1 MTRSQQRLWARRL
14 LAGALAV
21 TIVGAVS
28 AGVVFGYL
36 SGRGEITADAERD
49 SPVAPPIR
57 VTTAGGQ
64 TTVTLDDAEIQNG
77 GIRTAAIEAV
87 SGKAQIQA
95 FGAVL
100 DPQPLTDLSNNYTT
114 ARDQLQTA
122 EAKLAASRL
131 AYERAQRL
139 YQDQQ
144 NVSAAQLQTAE
155 AAYRV
160 DEANTATARTQ
171 AENIASSASQQ
182 WGTVLGA
189 ALVDRSTMF
198 LRLLARQDVLIQV
211 TLPPGQS
218 VASPPVNATAQP
230 AGSRPVTISYVS
242 PAPRTDSRIQ
252 GISFYYIAPA
262 ASGLLPGMN
271 LNVMLPSGSN
281 TGQLVPGSAVLWLD
295 GRAWAWVKTS
305 AHSFVRRPV
314 STDKPL
320 AGGYVIQNIPIGS
333 ELVMQGGQLL
343 LSEEFRAQI
352 QIED

>member
-1 MTRSQQRLWARRL
+1 MKRALRRIFF
-14 LAGALAV
+14 GVLAV
-21 TIVGAVS
+21 GIIGAVA
-28 AGVVFGYL
+28 AGIVFGYL

-49 SPVAPPIR
+49 SPVAPPLR
-57 VTTAGGQ
+57 VSTAGGV
-64 TTVTLDDAEIQNG
+64 TTVTLDDSEIQNG
-77 GIRTAAIEAV
+77 GIRTAATQSV
-87 SGKAQIQA
+87 SGQAQIQA
-95 FGAVL
+95 FGTVL

-114 ARDQLQTA
+114 ATDQLQTA

-139 YQDQQ
+139 YQDEQ
-144 NVSAAQLQTAE
+144 NVSAAQLQSAE

-182 WGTVLGA
+182 WGPVLGT
-189 ALVDRSTMF
+189 ALVNRSSVF
-198 LRLLARQDVLIQV
+198 LRLLVRQDVLIQV

-218 VASPPVNATAQP
+218 IAPPPPNATAQP
-230 AGSRPVTISYVS
+230 DSTRLVAISYVS

-262 ASGLLPGMN
+262 SSGLLPGMN
-271 LNVMLPSGSN
+271 LTVMLPSGSN
-281 TGQLVPGSAVLWLD
+281 TGQLVPASAVLWLD
-295 GRAWAWVKTS
+295 GRTWVWVKTS

-314 STDKPL
+314 SADRPL
-320 AGGYVIQNIPIGS
+320 GAGYLVQNIPVGS
-333 ELVMQGGQLL
+333 ELVTQGGQLL